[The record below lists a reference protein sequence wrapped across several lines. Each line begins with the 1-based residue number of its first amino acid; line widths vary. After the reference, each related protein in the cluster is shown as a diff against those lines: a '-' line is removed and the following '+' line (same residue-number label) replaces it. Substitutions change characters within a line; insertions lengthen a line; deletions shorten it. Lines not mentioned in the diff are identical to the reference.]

1 MREDKTRSLK
11 FEQLENRS
19 DLSPADYDGIANAL
33 HYLVPDRF
41 AGTQKLDAQIETL
54 DGALR
59 CVCLAYPNWMVDL
72 HGSAGVKGGH
82 WRCTLR
88 ENDTADNDAAIGLG
102 HAAVPSHAVL
112 AALFRL
118 TAILRKL

>member
-1 MREDKTRSLK
+1 MKDRELEILI
-11 FEQLENRS
+11 EQLEQRD
-19 DLSPADYDGIANAL
+19 DLSSADYDGIVKAL
-33 HYLVPDRF
+33 HYLLPDRF
-41 AGTQKLDAQIETL
+41 ASARDLDRHVDTL

-59 CVCLAYPNWMVDL
+59 CVSQAYPQWTVDI
-72 HGSAGVKGGH
+72 HGTAGAKGGH

-88 ENDTADNDAAIGLG
+88 EGDTADNDAAIGSG
-102 HAAVPSHAVL
+102 HASEPSRAVL